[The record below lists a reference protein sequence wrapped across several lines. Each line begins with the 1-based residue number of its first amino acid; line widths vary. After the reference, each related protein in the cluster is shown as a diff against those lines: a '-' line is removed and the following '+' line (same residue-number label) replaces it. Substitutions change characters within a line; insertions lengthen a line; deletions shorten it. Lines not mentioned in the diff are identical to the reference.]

1 FVVFPQIVFRPL
13 DHLFQFL
20 VAGIASVCSS
30 VIVVIV
36 HDESSLSWLMM
47 MCIVRSSFAI
57 RLRMLGLYQGM
68 ASFVCVRTLPS
79 PGDSD
84 SFPTLPSTPP
94 AAACW
99 AKLSRPCGAGFL
111 LLRTTIANEVLTHTL
126 QPCRRD
132 PASLRASAPDFQ
144 RLKPCS

>member
-1 FVVFPQIVFRPL
+1 
-13 DHLFQFL
+13 FQFL

-99 AKLSRPCGAGFL
+99 AILSRPCGAGFHVASYHHRNRRL
-111 LLRTTIANEVLTHTL
+111 VLTHTL
-126 QPCRRD
+126 RGS
-132 PASLRASAPDFQ
+132 ASNFQ
-144 RLKPCS
+144 LYPGLTSPPPLWGWTCSEV